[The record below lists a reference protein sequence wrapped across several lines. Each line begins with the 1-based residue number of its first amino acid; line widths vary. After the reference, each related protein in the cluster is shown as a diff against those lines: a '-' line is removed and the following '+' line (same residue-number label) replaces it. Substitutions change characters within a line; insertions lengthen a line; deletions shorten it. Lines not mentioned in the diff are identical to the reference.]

1 MYDKKDGVIMLFK
14 KPVEEKIEIKEAE
27 AEAPKPK
34 EPQKFSAIKKTMIG
48 QGVTFVGNFETADP
62 IEINGAINGDIKSS
76 DTVEINQNGSYT
88 GNADI
93 KNLLLH
99 GNVDGKIKVEDL
111 SKLTSTA
118 VMHGTLSTSKL
129 ITEEGSSFDGDMK
142 LFHFNS
148 AAAAPVQ
155 APKEEPKAEEA
166 QGKHAAPE
174 KKPEPKLPPLQEGD
188 VEVDEDFLF
197 GKH

>member
-1 MYDKKDGVIMLFK
+1 MLFK
-14 KPVEEKIEIKEAE
+14 KPVEEEIEIKEAE
-27 AEAPKPK
+27 AEAEAPKSK

-99 GNVDGKIKVEDL
+99 GSAQGKMNVEEL

-118 VMHGTLSTSKL
+118 SMRGTLATAKLVTEVGSK
-129 ITEEGSSFDGDMK
+129 FDGDMK
-142 LFHFNS
+142 LFQNES
-148 AAAAPVQ
+148 PAAAPVQ